1 MPIRFNTSNSLLYLV
16 VCMGILQLLS
26 HPGFIFNYRSLLGAG
41 VRRWLMWQKI
51 HRKDLKLYLTFA
63 SVQMQLLNK
72 LIIWYSLHNIG
83 QVSFCSISSAYT
95 CNSVPDEA
103 LQVGCDW
110 RDSKAWSH
118 WGLPQGNGVDPNHCR

>member
-26 HPGFIFNYRSLLGAG
+26 HPGFIFNYRRLLGAG

-51 HRKDLKLYLTFA
+51 HRKDLELYLTLA

-72 LIIWYSLHNIG
+72 LII
-83 QVSFCSISSAYT
+83 
-95 CNSVPDEA
+95 
-103 LQVGCDW
+103 
-110 RDSKAWSH
+110 
-118 WGLPQGNGVDPNHCR
+118 